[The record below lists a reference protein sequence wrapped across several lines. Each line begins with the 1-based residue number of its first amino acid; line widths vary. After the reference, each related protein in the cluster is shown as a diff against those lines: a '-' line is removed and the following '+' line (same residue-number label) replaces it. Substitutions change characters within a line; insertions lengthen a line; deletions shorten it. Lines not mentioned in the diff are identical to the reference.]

1 MGWIEI
7 IRKLQ
12 SESLN
17 AAELQA
23 VLLEVMRYIEPL
35 QDVARRSDFQQLITY
50 MESLAKAQEQTEKRV
65 ADLAEAV
72 RGTEKC
78 LESLALAQK
87 RTEERVEELAQ
98 AQKRTEERLEELTA
112 KVMELSEAQR
122 RTERRVEELA
132 QAQKRTEDALLKLTR
147 RVDMIEERLEGISNS
162 VGYSLE
168 NAAFKAL
175 PGLLQD
181 RYGIE
186 VQGRLLRR
194 YVGDRQ
200 VNIWGRGRRNGRDVV
215 IIGESKVRPSR
226 KEVDRFLKI
235 AHHLAAQ
242 EGWKEVV
249 HVFVA
254 HDIPPVV
261 EQYLEERGILPFWS
275 YEF

>member
-12 SESLN
+12 SEPLN

-50 MESLAKAQEQTEKRV
+50 MESLARAQEQTEKRV

-78 LESLALAQK
+78 LEGLALAQK
-87 RTEERVEELAQ
+87 RTEERVEELAEAQKRTEQRLEELAQ
-98 AQKRTEERLEELTA
+98 AQKRTEERLEELA
-112 KVMELSEAQR
+112 E
-122 RTERRVEELA
+122 
-132 QAQKRTEDALLKLTR
+132 AQKRTEDALLKLTR

-249 HVFVA
+249 HVFVG
-254 HDIPPVV
+254 HDIPPMV